1 MRIGDAARRAGV
13 TVKAVRYYE
22 GLGLVAPARLA
33 NGYRDY
39 DEHDVRVIRE
49 IRDLNG
55 LGIPVEHTR
64 PFLDCLAAGRPH
76 ADDCPAS
83 LAGYRAAIDDLT
95 RRIDALA
102 ARRAALAARLHEAA
116 HRGGAPAAQQRPGHS
131 THEGD
136 AMHEG
141 DVMHVTHEEDV
152 IHEGHVM
159 PEGDAMHDFNRLPA
173 GLPVPEDDG
182 ACDTLPGQAL
192 PPLELPGTD
201 GRSVRL
207 DALGP
212 GRSVIYVY
220 PLTGRPGTDLPDG
233 WNNIPGARGCT
244 PEACGFRDH
253 HQELTAAGA
262 ARVHGLSGQD
272 TAYQREVVE
281 RLRLPF
287 TILSDPGLRLADELR
302 LPTFEADGRRLF
314 TRLTL
319 IVLDGLVEHV
329 FYPVFP
335 PDRHAEQ
342 VLDWLRRHPVR
353 ERASAGHEAPGAAR
367 PVG

>member
-1 MRIGDAARRAGV
+1 MRIGDAARRAGA

-22 GLGLVAPARLA
+22 ALGLVTPARLA

-39 DEHDVRVIRE
+39 DEHDVRVIHE

-55 LGIPVEHTR
+55 LGIAVEHTR

-116 HRGGAPAAQQRPGHS
+116 HRDSCAPDPQEHPGP
-131 THEGD
+131 T
-136 AMHEG
+136 
-141 DVMHVTHEEDV
+141 TT
-152 IHEGHVM
+152 
-159 PEGDAMHDFNRLPA
+159 EGDAMHDITRLPA

-192 PPLELPGTD
+192 PPLELPDTD

-212 GRSVIYVY
+212 GRTVIYVY
-220 PLTGRPGTDLPDG
+220 PLTGRPGTDLPEG
-233 WNNIPGARGCT
+233 WNAIPGARGCT

-262 ARVHGLSGQD
+262 ARVYGLSGQD

-287 TILSDPGLRLADELR
+287 AVLSDPALRLADELR
-302 LPTFEADGRRLF
+302 LPTFEAGGQRLF

-319 IVLDGLVEHV
+319 VVLDGRVEHV

-342 VLDWLRRHPVR
+342 VLDWLHHHPLR
-353 ERASAGHEAPGAAR
+353 EGAPAGGEVPVPGAGSAVR
-367 PVG
+367 

>member
-22 GLGLVAPARLA
+22 ALGLVTPARLA

-39 DEHDVRVIRE
+39 AEHDVRVIRE
-49 IRDLNG
+49 IKDLNG
-55 LGIPVEHTR
+55 LGIPVERTR

-116 HRGGAPAAQQRPGHS
+116 HRDGGTPALPQEHPGHA
-131 THEGD
+131 TN
-136 AMHEG
+136 
-141 DVMHVTHEEDV
+141 
-152 IHEGHVM
+152 
-159 PEGDAMHDFNRLPA
+159 EGDAMHDFTRLPA

-220 PLTGRPGTDLPDG
+220 PLTGRPGTDLPEG
-233 WNNIPGARGCT
+233 WNTIPGARGCT

-272 TAYQREVVE
+272 TAYQREVAE

-287 TILSDPGLRLADELR
+287 AVLSDPGLRLADELR
-302 LPTFEADGRRLF
+302 LPTFEAGGRRLF

-353 ERASAGHEAPGAAR
+353 ERSSAGDGGSGR
-367 PVG
+367 RVSG

>member
-1 MRIGDAARRAGV
+1 MRIGDAARRAGA

-22 GLGLVAPARLA
+22 ALGLVTPARLA

-49 IRDLNG
+49 IRDLNA
-55 LGIPVEHTR
+55 LGIAVEQTR

-116 HRGGAPAAQQRPGHS
+116 HRDGGAPVPREHPGP
-131 THEGD
+131 T
-136 AMHEG
+136 
-141 DVMHVTHEEDV
+141 TT
-152 IHEGHVM
+152 
-159 PEGDAMHDFNRLPA
+159 EGDAMHDFARLPA

-182 ACDTLPGQAL
+182 ACDALPGQAL

-220 PLTGRPGTDLPDG
+220 PLTGRPGTDLPEG
-233 WNNIPGARGCT
+233 WNAIPGARGCT

-262 ARVHGLSGQD
+262 ARVYGLSGQD

-287 TILSDPGLRLADELR
+287 AVLSDPELRLADELR
-302 LPTFEADGRRLF
+302 LPTFEAGGRRLF
-314 TRLTL
+314 ARLTL
-319 IVLDGLVEHV
+319 VVLDGQVEHV

-342 VLDWLRRHPVR
+342 VLDWLRRHPLP
-353 ERASAGHEAPGAAR
+353 EGASAGSEVPVPGAGR
-367 PVG
+367 PVR